1 MKTVTNYF
9 LVSGLLFLLYL
20 CTRIF
25 SSNSVLALVI
35 RFFFTLENR

>member
-9 LVSGLLFLLYL
+9 LVSGIFLSLF
-20 CTRIF
+20 TRIVIVV
-25 SSNSVLALVI
+25 SVLTLVI